1 MISRK
6 NKKLVATLTLASA
19 IFVYISISAI
29 DSLLGI
35 PKWILS
41 YATGAELFAIAPGIK
56 KYKSIVEKKKKKHD
70 AIVLLAKS

>member
-1 MISRK
+1 MSRK

-19 IFVYISISAI
+19 ITVYISISAI
-29 DSLLGI
+29 GSLLGI

-41 YATGAELFAIAPGIK
+41 YSTGAELFAIAPGIK